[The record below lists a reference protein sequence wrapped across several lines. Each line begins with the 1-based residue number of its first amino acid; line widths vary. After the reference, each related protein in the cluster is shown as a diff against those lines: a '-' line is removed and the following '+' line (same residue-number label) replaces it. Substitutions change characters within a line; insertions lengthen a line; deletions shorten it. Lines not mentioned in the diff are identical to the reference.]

1 MLLYAIYSINST
13 LCTLRRVPCC
23 RYNKKYMKPTVSILQ
38 NRAVYFIAGVL
49 LILLNIT
56 WLLPTRTAILEYVKN
71 QQVAALEKA
80 ETAITTFLEE
90 KALILSVTASHLN
103 RDFFDPSNEIIVRKI
118 LSNPEFNSVSLLDKT
133 GKELFFFDRFQT
145 LFSEHLKNK
154 ETSPE
159 FISVMGS
166 KKPFFGKVHTSEKL
180 EPIMTVAVPVF
191 STTGDVRGVLVSEIS
206 TKLMFE
212 VISTVRIGSNDG
224 VYVTD
229 GEGNLISH
237 MDISLVLKNTNVTSR
252 AIVADTLK
260 KTAPIAEVGN
270 GYAYI
275 NEKNTSVIPVSS
287 YISSTGWVVVFEQLE
302 EEAFSILQR
311 IDIAATL
318 SVLGGLVLLFFMGIL
333 NQSMVRARKQAEE
346 RTTQQSAVARFGQFS
361 LSTKEPM
368 TLMTEAVRTAKE
380 TLLVEYAKVLE
391 LAEDKKVLLLRAG
404 LGWKD
409 GMVGTATVSIGT
421 ESQAGFTLISRGA
434 VTVEDFSKETRFSA
448 PPLLKEHGIK
458 SGITVV
464 IQGSGKPFGV
474 LGVHSAHL
482 RVWSESDI
490 SFIQAIAN
498 TLSVALRR
506 ISAEEEIAKRSDEIL
521 NLNKFMIGREL
532 KMIEL
537 KQEIEIM
544 RKKLGQ

>member
-1 MLLYAIYSINST
+1 
-13 LCTLRRVPCC
+13 
-23 RYNKKYMKPTVSILQ
+23 MKPTVSILQ

-103 RDFFDPSNEIIVRKI
+103 RDFFDPSSEIIVRKI
-118 LSNPEFNSVSLLDKT
+118 LSNPEFNSVSLLDKS

-166 KKPFFGKVHTSEKL
+166 KKPFFGKVYTSQKL
-180 EPIMTVAVPVF
+180 EPIMIVAVPVF

-212 VISTVRIGSNDG
+212 VISTVRVGSNDG

-237 MDISLVLKNTNVTSR
+237 VDISLVLKNTNVTSR
-252 AIVADTLK
+252 AIVVDTLK
-260 KTAPIAEVGN
+260 KTAPIAEAGDR
-270 GYAYI
+270 YAYI

-404 LGWKD
+404 LGWKE
-409 GMVGTATVSIGT
+409 GMVGTATVSMGT

-458 SGITVV
+458 SGISVV

-474 LGVHSAHL
+474 LGVHSAHP

-506 ISAEEEIAKRSDEIL
+506 ISAEAEIAKRSDEIL